1 MNQKKAIVLKS
12 LKITT
17 VGFEVVNVIGV
28 GRWFRKAP
36 KHHYVIV
43 KCSLTGMVENSSYPK
58 HISQVWIPKSEGYV

>member
-28 GRWFRKAP
+28 GRWFRKPP

-43 KCSLTGMVENSSYPK
+43 KWSLTGMVENSSYPK